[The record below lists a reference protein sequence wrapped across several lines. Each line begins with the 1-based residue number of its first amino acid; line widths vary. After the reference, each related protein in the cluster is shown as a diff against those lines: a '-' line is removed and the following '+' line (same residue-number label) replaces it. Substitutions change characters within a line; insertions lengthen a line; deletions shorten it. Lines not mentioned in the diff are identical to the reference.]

1 MSEELH
7 GNYILRFILIFK
19 KEKREKKKN
28 KTEAQRKDNGGNGS
42 QVADNITEIQDL
54 IGQE

>member
-7 GNYILRFILIFK
+7 GNYLLRFILIFK
-19 KEKREKKKN
+19 KEKREKKK
-28 KTEAQRKDNGGNGS
+28 KKPEAQRKDNGGNGS

>member
-7 GNYILRFILIFK
+7 GNSLLRFILIFK
-19 KEKREKKKN
+19 KEKRKEKKN
-28 KTEAQRKDNGGNGS
+28 PEAQRKDNGGNGS